1 MTDER
6 ANDTRAASLSAVIL
20 TGGRSSRMG
29 RPKAWLPL
37 GGVPLLQL
45 VAARVRPLACD
56 IVVVAAAGQDLP
68 PLDARVLRDEIPA
81 LGPLPA
87 LALGLAAIA
96 TPYAFALGCDAP
108 FVRRA
113 VLRLLAREGAG
124 AEGAI
129 PLWDSRPQPL
139 VALYHGRLA
148 GVLTSMAAAGERR
161 LQALATLP
169 GMRLVPT
176 ERLRECDPEGVSF
189 RTLNTP
195 AEYAAAVDAW
205 ARGALDDD

>member
-1 MTDER
+1 
-6 ANDTRAASLSAVIL
+6 
-20 TGGRSSRMG
+20 
-29 RPKAWLPL
+29 
-37 GGVPLLQL
+37 
-45 VAARVRPLACD
+45 
-56 IVVVAAAGQDLP
+56 VVVAAAGQDLP
-68 PLDARVLRDEIPA
+68 PLDARVLRDEIPD

-113 VLRLLAREGAG
+113 VLRLLAREGVG

-129 PLWDSRPQPL
+129 SVWGGLPQPL
-139 VALYHGRLA
+139 VALYHRRLA
-148 GVLTSMAAAGERR
+148 ASLSAMAAAGERR

-169 GMRLVPT
+169 GVRLVPA
-176 ERLRECDPEGVSF
+176 ERLRERDPEGTSF

-195 AEYAAAVDAW
+195 AEYAAAADAW
-205 ARGALDDD
+205 THGALDPDD